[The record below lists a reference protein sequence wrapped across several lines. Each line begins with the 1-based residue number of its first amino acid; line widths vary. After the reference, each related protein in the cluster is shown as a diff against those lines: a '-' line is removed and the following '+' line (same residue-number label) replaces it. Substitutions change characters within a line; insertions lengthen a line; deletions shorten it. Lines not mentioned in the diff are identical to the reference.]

1 METYILKYYY
11 KSFES
16 WHEAIAFTKAG
27 SSEEAKER
35 LKNDPFLKEREL
47 DIQEVQSYTDK
58 DLENNI
64 WCIYEQ

>member
-1 METYILKYYY
+1 MNIYILKYYY

-58 DLENNI
+58 DLEQ
-64 WCIYEQ
+64 YLVYL